1 MIVNGH
7 LHFYVGTYTD
17 SPSQSQGIA
26 CVSLDTATGA
36 LTLTNEL
43 VPDAVKTV
51 RNPSYLALR
60 GEGLYTFN
68 EVDRL
73 AGAELIFA
81 EKTDSYALPIEGDYP
96 CHVDIKEPLL
106 AVANYGSGNVSVYQ
120 LDEQGKPLKSIA
132 ELYVEGNGP
141 NIDRQTSPHAH
152 QVTFLEHSAQLAV
165 VDLGTDSVHFYDY
178 DNDGETVKFPLSQ
191 SVAMP
196 AGSGPRHLVFNR
208 DESVA
213 YVVCELSETLVVL
226 RKHDEQWNL
235 VQQVKLLA
243 DEENKEAASAIRLS
257 ADERFVYVS
266 CRAQNLISTFDV
278 TSDIPVQ
285 IAASDCGGA
294 FPRDF
299 VLSRDGQW
307 MLVANQ
313 HSHNV
318 ASFHRNPETGV
329 ITPTGY
335 SCDIGAPVCLVEKS

>member
-1 MIVNGH
+1 MTVNGH

-26 CVSLDTATGA
+26 CVSLDIATGA

-43 VPDAVKTV
+43 VPEAVKTV
-51 RNPSYLALR
+51 RNPSYLVLK

-68 EVDRL
+68 EVERL
-73 AGAELIFA
+73 EGAELIFA
-81 EKTDSYALPIEGDYP
+81 EKTDSYGLPIEGDSP
-96 CHVDIKEPLL
+96 CHIDIKEPLI
-106 AVANYGSGNVSVYQ
+106 AVSNYGSGNVSVYQ
-120 LDEQGKPLKSIA
+120 LYEQGKPLKSIA
-132 ELYVEGNGP
+132 ELYVEGSGP
-141 NIDRQTSPHAH
+141 NTERQASPHAH
-152 QVTFLEHSAQLAV
+152 QATFLNHSEQLAV

-178 DNDGETVKFPLSQ
+178 KKDGETVKFSLSQ
-191 SVAMP
+191 SIAMP
-196 AGSGPRHLVFNR
+196 PGSGPRHLVFDS

-226 RKHDEQWNL
+226 RKQRGQWNL
-235 VQQVKLLA
+235 TQQVKLLA

-278 TSDIPVQ
+278 MSDIPVQ

-335 SCDIGAPVCLVEKS
+335 SCDIGAPVCLVEKP

>member
-1 MIVNGH
+1 MTVNGH

-43 VPDAVKTV
+43 VPEAVKTV
-51 RNPSYLALR
+51 RNPSYLALK

-68 EVDRL
+68 EVERL
-73 AGAELIFA
+73 EGAELIFA
-81 EKTDSYALPIEGDYP
+81 EKIDSYGLPIEGDYP
-96 CHVDIKEPLL
+96 CHIDIKEPLI

-120 LDEQGKPLKSIA
+120 LYEQGKPLKSIA
-132 ELYVEGNGP
+132 ELYVEGSGP
-141 NIDRQTSPHAH
+141 NAERQASPHAH
-152 QVTFLEHSAQLAV
+152 QATFLNHSEQLAV

-178 DNDGETVKFPLSQ
+178 KKDGETVKFSLSQ
-191 SVAMP
+191 SIAMP
-196 AGSGPRHLVFNR
+196 PGSGPRHLVFDS

-213 YVVCELSETLVVL
+213 YVVCELSETLAVL
-226 RKHDEQWNL
+226 HKQRGQWNL
-235 VQQVKLLA
+235 TQQVKLLA

-257 ADERFVYVS
+257 TDERFVYVS

-285 IAASDCGGA
+285 IAASDCCGA

-313 HSHNV
+313 HSNNV

-335 SCDIGAPVCLVEKS
+335 SCDIGAPVCLVEKP